1 MAVER
6 HQRAGIDQ
14 LLEAARARLCR
25 LGPREAQSAA
35 LAGGLIVD
43 IRSEAQR
50 SAQGLVPGAYFVARN
65 VLEWRADP
73 TCPHHDSVLVEVR
86 GPLIL
91 MCAQGFQSSLAAG
104 TLQDLGRVNAT
115 DMEGGFERWRGEGL
129 PVTAADASARR
140 AFPPP

>member
-6 HQRAGIDQ
+6 HQRGGIDQ
-14 LLEAARARLCR
+14 LLEAARARLGR

-35 LAGGLIVD
+35 RAGGLIVD

-73 TCPHHDSVLVEVR
+73 TCPHHDPVLAEV
-86 GPLIL
+86 GGALIL
-91 MCAQGFQSSLAAG
+91 MCAQGFQSSLAAA
-104 TLQDLGRVNAT
+104 TLQDLGRANAT
-115 DMEGGFERWRGEGL
+115 DMEGGFERWRAEGL
-129 PVTAADASARR
+129 PVIPAKGVDGADVSS
-140 AFPPP
+140 P